1 VTDEQTSQVSSGALQ
16 RGKRVIFWILGTV
29 VAGAIP
35 LCAIPGV
42 ILFVRHKVPTWTE
55 MCSRGDFFIVAA
67 VIVIAA
73 SVELLSAL
81 ARQGVGDRSR
91 RLMVYTLAG
100 GLFLLVG
107 MIGIYLLVLGGA
119 EQGQQFSG
127 ENAQDLAQNIINW
140 MSPLALAI
148 AAVYGILSAYLSGG
162 E

>member
-1 VTDEQTSQVSSGALQ
+1 
-16 RGKRVIFWILGTV
+16 
-29 VAGAIP
+29 
-35 LCAIPGV
+35 
-42 ILFVRHKVPTWTE
+42 